1 MNRQLIA
8 YANTLSLVVLA
19 QSLKIAQMQQQMDAS
34 TDALARLS
42 ETTKALLKATFGEV
56 EVFEMEG

>member
-42 ETTKALLKATFGEV
+42 ETTKALLKDTFGEV
-56 EVFEMEG
+56 EIFEMEG